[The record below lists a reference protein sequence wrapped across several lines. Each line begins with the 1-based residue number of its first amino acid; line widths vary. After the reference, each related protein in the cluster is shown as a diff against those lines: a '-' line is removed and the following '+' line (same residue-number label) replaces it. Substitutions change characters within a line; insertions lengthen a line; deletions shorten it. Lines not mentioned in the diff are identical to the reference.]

1 MCHPNHEP
9 SAASVGQEERDREVE
24 ERVQRSVDKGA
35 EENGKGLKDGCD
47 PLTAQNTGKKKY
59 LNNMSC

>member
-1 MCHPNHEP
+1 MFHPNRDS

-35 EENGKGLKDGCD
+35 EEDGKGLKDGHD
-47 PLTAQNTGKKKY
+47 PLTAQNWGKRKIKI
-59 LNNMSC
+59 